1 MKALKII
8 NIQFF
13 DNSHNGFYNNGDVI
27 LVKRYSANIALESE
41 GREFMIQLSG
51 DEDGYYTSFPYSDEA
66 SYNGEESQDWA
77 KENFEL
83 DELVAFVESEGVENN
98 FYWLDEN
105 ADEHY

>member
-13 DNSHNGFYNNGDVI
+13 DNSHNDFDDNGDVVY
-27 LVKRYSANIALESE
+27 VKQYSANIALESE
-41 GREFMIQLSG
+41 GHEFMIQFSG
-51 DEDGYYTSFPYSDEA
+51 DENSCDASFPYSDEA
-66 SYNGEESQDWA
+66 SYSSEESQDWA
-77 KENFEL
+77 KENFKL

-105 ADEHY
+105 ANERY

>member
-13 DNSHNGFYNNGDVI
+13 DHSHNDFDDIVWVN
-27 LVKRYSANIALESE
+27 KQYSANIALESE
-41 GREFMIQLSG
+41 GREFMIQFSG
-51 DEDGYYTSFPYSDEA
+51 GESSCDASFPYSDEA
-66 SYNGEESQDWA
+66 SYTSGESQDWA
-77 KENFEL
+77 KENFKL

-98 FYWLDEN
+98 FYWLHEN